1 MSDFGIPGLELGDMD
16 LNFAFEDGEIVV
28 QPNED
33 EVEVDEEVSE
43 EPVVEEDDNT
53 EESENEDDEEA
64 KEEVVEEV
72 KEEKVSP
79 RLGGII
85 RREKKLRDEQAKI
98 ESKFR
103 EFETERKAFE
113 DKLSQYDFNEI
124 SKMDQILKGVQ
135 KGDSEARGKLLELV
149 GASHE
154 KILQWSLEASP
165 EWVKANLKEVIDE
178 YEGKYD
184 PSAKKLKKRE
194 DELAEKEAELTRI
207 TSARKQEEEANKQI
221 SQVLDSAAPALK
233 DYPVCGNWDKSAL
246 ASDLLATIRDM
257 YAAKLINTT
266 DKLSDIVPRIL
277 PVLEQRYE
285 DLVSPV
291 VSAVQSKR
299 AKMAKAK
306 PSESKKDGEGAK
318 SKAKEPPK
326 KQGKTLTTRSSA
338 TTAKK
343 AQVDLKG
350 LSRSDAMKALA
361 EDIDLASIAKELF

>member
-1 MSDFGIPGLELGDMD
+1 MSDFGIPGLDLGDMNLDFDFAEGD
-16 LNFAFEDGEIVV
+16 LVVNSDGV
-28 QPNED
+28 
-33 EVEVDEEVSE
+33 EVEVDEESSE
-43 EPVVEEDDNT
+43 EASEDV
-53 EESENEDDEEA
+53 ESEDARESDDEGGAE
-64 KEEVVEEV
+64 EEVVEEV

-98 ESKFR
+98 ESKFK
-103 EFETERKAFE
+103 EFEAERSAFE
-113 DKLSQYDFNEI
+113 AKLSQYNFNEI
-124 SKMDQILKGVQ
+124 GEMDKILKGVQ
-135 KGDSEARGKLLELV
+135 KGDSEARGKLLEMV

-184 PSAKKLKKRE
+184 PSAKKMKQRE
-194 DELAEKEAELTRI
+194 EELAAREAELNRI
-207 TSARKQEEEANKQI
+207 SEARKQEEESSKHEA
-221 SQVLDSAAPALK
+221 QVLDSAAPVLK
-233 DYPVCGNWDKSAL
+233 DYPVCSNWDKSSL

-257 YAAKLINTT
+257 YAAKHIDATT
-266 DKLSDIVPRIL
+266 KLSDIVPRIL

-285 DLVSPV
+285 ELVSPV

-306 PSESKKDGEGAK
+306 PSKSNSDGEGAE
-318 SKAKEPPK
+318 SKAKETPK
-326 KQGKTLTTRSSA
+326 KKGKTLTTRSSA

-343 AQVDLKG
+343 SQVDLKG
-350 LSRSDAMKALA
+350 LSRSEAMRALA
-361 EDIDLASIAKELF
+361 EDIDLASIARELF